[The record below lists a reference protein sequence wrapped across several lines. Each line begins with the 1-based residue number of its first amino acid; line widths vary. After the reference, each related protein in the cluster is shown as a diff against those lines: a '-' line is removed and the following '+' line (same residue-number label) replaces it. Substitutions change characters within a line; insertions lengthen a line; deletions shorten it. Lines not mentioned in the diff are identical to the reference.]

1 MTRSVVKLLLL
12 VPMRRYHTLMEGE
25 KDTYTTAEVGRI
37 LRRSNRRILQMLETG
52 ELEGEKDESGRWR
65 IPQRVVHEL
74 LPSRPPRK
82 GTANGTFTA
91 RQEFLEVSE
100 SAVEIQLRMEAL
112 QRELGRLEGRLEL
125 TAVAESTLRE
135 SLERER
141 ERADAERE
149 RAEALQLEA
158 ERLREQ
164 LAEAS
169 APQRSSESLP
179 ETTPVEDHRSWWR
192 RFFGFR

>member
-1 MTRSVVKLLLL
+1 VSML
-12 VPMRRYHTLMEGE
+12 RYHIRMKRED
-25 KDTYTTAEVGRI
+25 DTYTTAEAGRI

-52 ELEGEKDESGRWR
+52 ALEGEKDESGRWR
-65 IPQRVVHEL
+65 IPQRVIHEL
-74 LPSRPPRK
+74 LPSRSPWK
-82 GTANGTFTA
+82 ATANGTVTA

-125 TAVAESTLRE
+125 TAVAESTMRE

-149 RAEALQLEA
+149 RAEALDLEV

-169 APQRSSESLP
+169 APQRSSENVSDTVP
-179 ETTPVEDHRSWWR
+179 TEERRSWWR

>member
-1 MTRSVVKLLLL
+1 MVFLSPVL
-12 VPMRRYHTLMEGE
+12 MCGYHVLMKQEE
-25 KDTYTTAEVGRI
+25 DTYTTAEAGRI
-37 LRRSNRRILQMLETG
+37 LRRSNRRVLQMLETG

-82 GTANGTFTA
+82 GTANGTSTA
-91 RQEFLEVSE
+91 RQEFLEVSK
-100 SAVEIQLRMEAL
+100 SAVEMQLRMEAL

-164 LAEAS
+164 LAEAR
-169 APQRSSESLP
+169 APQRSSESAP
-179 ETTPVEDHRSWWR
+179 ETVPVEDRRSWWR
-192 RFFGFR
+192 RFFGF

>member
-1 MTRSVVKLLLL
+1 
-12 VPMRRYHTLMEGE
+12 
-25 KDTYTTAEVGRI
+25 
-37 LRRSNRRILQMLETG
+37 MLETG
-52 ELEGEKDESGRWR
+52 ELEGQKDASGRWR
-65 IPQRVVHEL
+65 IPQRAVHEL

-82 GTANGTFTA
+82 ETANGTQA
-91 RQEFLEVSE
+91 GRQEFLEVSE

-149 RAEALQLEA
+149 RAEALQLEV

-164 LAEAS
+164 LAETR
-169 APQRSSESLP
+169 APQRTYERPESVP
-179 ETTPVEDHRSWWR
+179 ETSPAEDGRSWWR
-192 RFFGFR
+192 RFFGFE

>member
-1 MTRSVVKLLLL
+1 
-12 VPMRRYHTLMEGE
+12 MERGE
-25 KDTYTTAEVGRI
+25 DTYTTAEAGRI
-37 LRRSNRRILQMLETG
+37 LRRSNRRILQMLESG

-65 IPQRVVHEL
+65 IPQRIIHEL
-74 LPSRPPRK
+74 LPSRPARK
-82 GTANGTFTA
+82 GTTNGGVKV
-91 RQEFLEVSE
+91 RQEFLDVSE
-100 SAVEIQLRMEAL
+100 STIETQLRMEAL

-141 ERADAERE
+141 ERADGERE
-149 RAEALQLEA
+149 RAEALALEV
-158 ERLREQ
+158 ERLQEQ

-169 APQRSSESLP
+169 TAQGPSENVPGTVL
-179 ETTPVEDHRSWWR
+179 VKDRRSWWR

>member
-1 MTRSVVKLLLL
+1 
-12 VPMRRYHTLMEGE
+12 
-25 KDTYTTAEVGRI
+25 
-37 LRRSNRRILQMLETG
+37 MLESG

-65 IPQRVVHEL
+65 IPQRVIHEL

-82 GTANGTFTA
+82 ATNNGTFA
-91 RQEFLEVSE
+91 AHQEFLEVSE

-125 TAVAESTLRE
+125 TAVAESTMRE

-149 RAEALQLEA
+149 RAEALELEV

-169 APQRSSESLP
+169 AAQRSSENVS
-179 ETTPVEDHRSWWR
+179 ETVSVEEHRSWWR

>member
-1 MTRSVVKLLLL
+1 
-12 VPMRRYHTLMEGE
+12 MERE
-25 KDTYTTAEVGRI
+25 KDTYTTAEAGRI

-65 IPQRVVHEL
+65 IPQRVIHEL

-82 GTANGTFTA
+82 GTANGTFAA

-100 SAVEIQLRMEAL
+100 SAIEMQLRMEAL

-125 TAVAESTLRE
+125 TAVAESTMRE

-149 RAEALQLEA
+149 KAEVLQLEV

-169 APQRSSESLP
+169 VPQRPSESVP
-179 ETTPVEDHRSWWR
+179 ETGPVEDRRSWWR
-192 RFFGFR
+192 RFFGFG

>member
-1 MTRSVVKLLLL
+1 ML
-12 VPMRRYHTLMEGE
+12 RYHTPMERE
-25 KDTYTTAEVGRI
+25 EDTYTTAEAGRI
-37 LRRSNRRILQMLETG
+37 LRRSNRRILQMLESG

-65 IPQRVVHEL
+65 IPQRVIHEL
-74 LPSRPPRK
+74 LPSRPSRK

-141 ERADAERE
+141 QRADAERE
-149 RAEALQLEA
+149 SAEVLQLEV

-164 LAEAS
+164 LAEANAAQRPSGS
-169 APQRSSESLP
+169 ALEAV
-179 ETTPVEDHRSWWR
+179 PVEDRRSWWR

>member
-1 MTRSVVKLLLL
+1 MGR
-12 VPMRRYHTLMEGE
+12 GE
-25 KDTYTTAEVGRI
+25 DTYTTAEAGRI
-37 LRRSNRRILQMLETG
+37 LRRSNRRILQMLESG

-65 IPQRVVHEL
+65 IPQRIIHEL

-82 GTANGTFTA
+82 GTANGTFKA
-91 RQEFLEVSE
+91 RQEFLEASE
-100 SAVEIQLRMEAL
+100 SAVEIQVMMEAL
-112 QRELGRLEGRLEL
+112 QRDLGRLEGRLEV

-149 RAEALQLEA
+149 RAETLQLEV

-169 APQRSSESLP
+169 TSQRTTEDASETVP
-179 ETTPVEDHRSWWR
+179 TEDRRSWWR

>member
-1 MTRSVVKLLLL
+1 MKFLSLVLMLL
-12 VPMRRYHTLMEGE
+12 YHDCMEQGE
-25 KDTYTTAEVGRI
+25 DTYTTAEAGRI
-37 LRRSNRRILQMLETG
+37 LRRSNRRILQMLESG

-65 IPQRVVHEL
+65 IPQRVIHEL
-74 LPSRPPRK
+74 LPSRPARK
-82 GTANGTFTA
+82 GTVNGTFEA
-91 RQEFLEVSE
+91 RQEFLGVSE

-141 ERADAERE
+141 ERADTERE
-149 RAEALQLEA
+149 RAEALQLEV

-169 APQRSSESLP
+169 APHRPSENDP
-179 ETTPVEDHRSWWR
+179 EPVLVEDRRSWWR
-192 RFFGFR
+192 RFFGFQ

>member
-1 MTRSVVKLLLL
+1 
-12 VPMRRYHTLMEGE
+12 MESE
-25 KDTYTTAEVGRI
+25 EDTYTTAEVGRL

-52 ELEGEKDESGRWR
+52 KLEGEKDESGRWR
-65 IPQRVVHEL
+65 IPQRVIHEL
-74 LPSRPPRK
+74 LPSRTFRK

-100 SAVEIQLRMEAL
+100 GAVEIQLRMEAL

-125 TAVAESTLRE
+125 TAVAESTMRE
-135 SLERER
+135 SLEREQ

-149 RAEALQLEA
+149 RAEALQLEV

-169 APQRSSESLP
+169 AAQRPSDSAP
-179 ETTPVEDHRSWWR
+179 ETVPAEEGRSWWR

>member
-1 MTRSVVKLLLL
+1 MLKYYDR
-12 VPMRRYHTLMEGE
+12 MEHGE
-25 KDTYTTAEVGRI
+25 DTYTTAEAGRI
-37 LRRSNRRILQMLETG
+37 LRRSNRRVLQMLESG

-65 IPQRVVHEL
+65 IPQRVIHEL

-82 GTANGTFTA
+82 GTANGTFKA
-91 RQEFLEVSE
+91 SQEFLNVSE
-100 SAVEIQLRMEAL
+100 SAVEIQLRVEAL

-141 ERADAERE
+141 ERADAEWE
-149 RAEALQLEA
+149 RTEALQLEI

-169 APQRSSESLP
+169 IAQKPPENAP
-179 ETTPVEDHRSWWR
+179 ETVPVGDRRSWWR

>member
-1 MTRSVVKLLLL
+1 ML
-12 VPMRRYHTLMEGE
+12 RYHTRMEQE
-25 KDTYTTAEVGRI
+25 KDTYTTAEAGRV

-65 IPQRVVHEL
+65 IPQRVIHEL

-82 GTANGTFTA
+82 GTANGTSTA

-100 SAVEIQLRMEAL
+100 SAVKIQLRMEAL

-125 TAVAESTLRE
+125 TAVAESTMRE

-149 RAEALQLEA
+149 RAEALQLEV
-158 ERLREQ
+158 ERLQEQ

-169 APQRSSESLP
+169 ASQRPSESAP
-179 ETTPVEDHRSWWR
+179 KTVSTEERRSWWR
-192 RFFGFR
+192 RFFGFG

>member
-1 MTRSVVKLLLL
+1 MKFLSPVQML
-12 VPMRRYHTLMEGE
+12 RYHTRMEPE
-25 KDTYTTAEVGRI
+25 EDTYTTAEAGRI

-100 SAVEIQLRMEAL
+100 SAVEIQLRIEAL

-125 TAVAESTLRE
+125 TAVAESTMRE

-149 RAEALQLEA
+149 RTEALQLEA

-164 LAEAS
+164 LAEAR
-169 APQRSSESLP
+169 APQRPSERAL
-179 ETTPVEDHRSWWR
+179 ETVSVEDRRSWWR

>member
-1 MTRSVVKLLLL
+1 ML
-12 VPMRRYHTLMEGE
+12 RYHDPMETGE
-25 KDTYTTAEVGRI
+25 DTYTTAEAGRI
-37 LRRSNRRILQMLETG
+37 LRRSNRRILQMLESG

-82 GTANGTFTA
+82 GTANGAFKA
-91 RQEFLEVSE
+91 RQEVLEVSE
-100 SAVEIQLRMEAL
+100 SPVETQLRMEAL

-141 ERADAERE
+141 ERADVERE
-149 RAEALQLEA
+149 RAEALKLEV
-158 ERLREQ
+158 ELLREQ

-169 APQRSSESLP
+169 TSPRPSKNSPGTALMDDR
-179 ETTPVEDHRSWWR
+179 RSWWR

>member
-1 MTRSVVKLLLL
+1 MLRYYD
-12 VPMRRYHTLMEGE
+12 PMERE
-25 KDTYTTAEVGRI
+25 KDTYTTAEAGRI
-37 LRRSNRRILQMLETG
+37 LRRSNRRILQMIESG

-65 IPQRVVHEL
+65 IPQRVIHEL
-74 LPSRPPRK
+74 LPSRPARR
-82 GTANGTFTA
+82 GASNGALKA

-100 SAVEIQLRMEAL
+100 SDIETQLRMEAL

-141 ERADAERE
+141 ERADGERE
-149 RAEALQLEA
+149 RAEALELEV

-164 LAEAS
+164 LAEANTS
-169 APQRSSESLP
+169 QRASEDAAVTAA
-179 ETTPVEDHRSWWR
+179 EEVRRSWWR
-192 RFFGFR
+192 RFFSFR

>member
-1 MTRSVVKLLLL
+1 ML
-12 VPMRRYHTLMEGE
+12 RYHTRMERE
-25 KDTYTTAEVGRI
+25 EDTYTTAEAGRI

-65 IPQRVVHEL
+65 IPQRVIHEL

-125 TAVAESTLRE
+125 TAVAESTMRE

-149 RAEALQLEA
+149 RAEALELEV

-169 APQRSSESLP
+169 ASQRSSENVS
-179 ETTPVEDHRSWWR
+179 ETVPAEERRSWWR

>member
-1 MTRSVVKLLLL
+1 ML
-12 VPMRRYHTLMEGE
+12 RYYTCMNREE
-25 KDTYTTAEVGRI
+25 DTYTTAEAGRI
-37 LRRSNRRILQMLETG
+37 LRRSNRRILQMLESG

-65 IPQRVVHEL
+65 IPQRVIHEL

-82 GTANGTFTA
+82 ATTNGTFAA

-125 TAVAESTLRE
+125 TAVAESTMRE

-149 RAEALQLEA
+149 RAEALQLEV

-169 APQRSSESLP
+169 APQRSSENVS
-179 ETTPVEDHRSWWR
+179 ETVPAEERRSWWR

>member
-1 MTRSVVKLLLL
+1 ML
-12 VPMRRYHTLMEGE
+12 RYHTRMEQE
-25 KDTYTTAEVGRI
+25 KDTYTTAEAGRI

-65 IPQRVVHEL
+65 IPQRIIHEL

-82 GTANGTFTA
+82 GNANGTFAA

-100 SAVEIQLRMEAL
+100 SAVEVQLRMEAL
-112 QRELGRLEGRLEL
+112 QRELGRLEGRLGL
-125 TAVAESTLRE
+125 TAVAESTMRE

-141 ERADAERE
+141 DRADAERE
-149 RAEALQLEA
+149 RAEALQLEV

-169 APQRSSESLP
+169 AAQRAP
-179 ETTPVEDHRSWWR
+179 ETVTTENRHSWWR
-192 RFFGFR
+192 RFFGFG

>member
-1 MTRSVVKLLLL
+1 
-12 VPMRRYHTLMEGE
+12 MERGE
-25 KDTYTTAEVGRI
+25 DTYTTAEAGRI
-37 LRRSNRRILQMLETG
+37 LRRSNRRILQMLESG

-65 IPQRVVHEL
+65 IPQRVIHEL
-74 LPSRPPRK
+74 LPSRPARK
-82 GTANGTFTA
+82 GAANGAFKA

-100 SAVEIQLRMEAL
+100 STIETQLRMEAL

-169 APQRSSESLP
+169 TLPRPSENGP
-179 ETTPVEDHRSWWR
+179 GTAPVEDRRSWWR